1 MALPDHLRRLLADCE
16 VDVYRS
22 SGPGGQHRNKT
33 ESSVRVRH
41 LPTGLVRV
49 ATENRSQ
56 IRNRELA
63 LERLWAALEAR
74 RRKPKPRV
82 ATAPTRASQR
92 ERLDAKRREGALKRE
107 RRKRDDD

>member
-1 MALPDHLRRLLADCE
+1 MALPDHLRRLLAECD

-41 LPTGLVRV
+41 RPTGLQRV
-49 ATENRSQ
+49 ATEHRSQ

-63 LERLWAALEAR
+63 LERMWKALEAR
-74 RRKPKPRV
+74 KRQPTPRV
-82 ATAPTRASQR
+82 PTRPTSA
-92 ERLDAKRREGALKRE
+92 ARE
-107 RRKRDDD
+107 RRLDSKRRTGEKKRVRREPGED

>member
-63 LERLWAALEAR
+63 LERLWDALEAR

-82 ATAPTRASQR
+82 PTAPTRASQR
-92 ERLDAKRREGALKRE
+92 VRLESKRREGARKRE
-107 RRKRDDD
+107 RRPVDDD